1 MELFHEVRNLY
12 FFHTVLLISLL
23 QIEEKMTKKQ
33 FYNSFRAI
41 FKNKEDGIL
50 IPDYVDDIL
59 KNIFFYDE
67 KQNIIKLLP
76 EIGTVA
82 IPVRLLSF
90 EKEWLI
96 SVLKDSRSS
105 LLLNDKLK
113 KTLTALLNNTT
124 DTISNAIEIRGLYN
138 DADNVTD
145 PIYVKNFRTIMDAIQ
160 KNKILHYCNLGA
172 PDLEKQYKAAP
183 YAIEYSILE
192 GKFRVSLYSL
202 EEHRPVKTNLARMFN
217 ITIGADSPIERK
229 EIANAIQEKRA
240 KEPLTL
246 KIKDINKTQII
257 ERCFSL
263 FSTYEREGQYE
274 EKDDSYILSVFYYT
288 FDEIEILR
296 KILMLGT
303 DVEVIGNENIKERLL
318 KQLLEQN
325 RFK

>member
-1 MELFHEVRNLY
+1 
-12 FFHTVLLISLL
+12 
-23 QIEEKMTKKQ
+23 
-33 FYNSFRAI
+33 
-41 FKNKEDGIL
+41 
-50 IPDYVDDIL
+50 
-59 KNIFFYDE
+59 
-67 KQNIIKLLP
+67 
-76 EIGTVA
+76 
-82 IPVRLLSF
+82 
-90 EKEWLI
+90 
-96 SVLKDSRSS
+96 
-105 LLLNDKLK
+105 
-113 KTLTALLNNTT
+113 
-124 DTISNAIEIRGLYN
+124 
-138 DADNVTD
+138 
-145 PIYVKNFRTIMDAIQ
+145 MDAIQ

-172 PDLEKQYKAAP
+172 PDSEKQYKAAP

-303 DVEVIGNENIKERLL
+303 DVEVIGNTIIKEKLIKLL
-318 KQLLEQN
+318 FEQKEILISEEV
-325 RFK
+325 FL